1 MWGGGFKSGYEGLYL
16 SVHIL
21 LHNLLDFVG
30 LDNAKI
36 KAAVRATPEEA
47 ALIRNTSLEEDY
59 LKRERIYENY
69 RDQLTY
75 EFM

>member
-36 KAAVRATPEEA
+36 KAAVKRYPRRGCIDKKHYAGGIIVDCIRARA
-47 ALIRNTSLEEDY
+47 
-59 LKRERIYENY
+59 
-69 RDQLTY
+69 
-75 EFM
+75 